1 MGEATAVV
9 KYFCNEVNT
18 RHLVVPQAAGL
29 WYYNVEFNCICGY
42 ATEVCPE
49 MSIFPLSIPEDFTEE
64 DMENAANAIKNS
76 EFKHVFST
84 LVVMTLFNRC

>member
-1 MGEATAVV
+1 MHTVNNKEIYPRFARTVPDSMGEATAVV

-42 ATEVCPE
+42 RG
-49 MSIFPLSIPEDFTEE
+49 LS
-64 DMENAANAIKNS
+64 
-76 EFKHVFST
+76 
-84 LVVMTLFNRC
+84 